1 MKRLN
6 LAIPEDVKEYL
17 KNIAWEN
24 RMSVTQYLVN
34 LVRQDMRKKEG
45 AKK

>member
-6 LAIPEDVKEYL
+6 LAIPDDIKEYL

-24 RMSVTQYLVN
+24 KMSVTQYLVK
-34 LVRQDMRKKEG
+34 LVRQDMKKKG
-45 AKK
+45 VK

>member
-6 LAIPEDVKEYL
+6 LAIPDDVKEYL

-24 RMSVTQYLVN
+24 KMSVTQYLIK
-34 LVRQDMRKKEG
+34 LVRQDMRKKEI
-45 AKK
+45 K

>member
-6 LAIPEDVKEYL
+6 LAIPDDVKEYL

-24 RMSVTQYLVN
+24 KMSVTQYLVK
-34 LVRQDMRKKEG
+34 LVRQDMKKKG
-45 AKK
+45 VK